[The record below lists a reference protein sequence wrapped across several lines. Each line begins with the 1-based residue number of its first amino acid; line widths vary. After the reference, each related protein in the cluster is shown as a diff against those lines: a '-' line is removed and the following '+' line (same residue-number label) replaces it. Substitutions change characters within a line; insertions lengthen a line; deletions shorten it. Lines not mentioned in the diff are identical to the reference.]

1 MTVEKKVMLLFSTFQ
16 KNNRPPAP
24 QVSFSLPEQAL
35 LCFPYLTRKQQW
47 KKPISKGSTSLPERF
62 PKESSPS
69 SQLLQLLQ
77 KKA

>member
-35 LCFPYLTRKQQW
+35 LCFPYLTRKQQ
-47 KKPISKGSTSLPERF
+47 
-62 PKESSPS
+62 
-69 SQLLQLLQ
+69 
-77 KKA
+77 